1 METPTQY
8 TQTFRMNERT
18 KQIIRD
24 QAFDLAYQA
33 FADPDDEHILCVY
46 SRLIW
51 NYQRG
56 LADDGAVTVH

>member
-24 QAFDLAYQA
+24 QAFDLACEA
-33 FADPDDEHILCVY
+33 FDEPYEEVVDAIY
-46 SRLIW
+46 ERLVW
-51 NYQRG
+51 NWVRG
-56 LADDGAVTVH
+56 LDAVGAVTVH